1 MTSDEVRRG
10 TVQDEG
16 RDEVH
21 EDVREDDDD
30 QSMAEQVP
38 SKWYVLKRTVAE
50 FKDDECTDLAAA
62 LTYYSVLAIFPAIV
76 ALTAILGLVGRAE
89 ESVDTILEI
98 LAPLVSDDMLG
109 SVEPTVRELATS
121 QAAGFAFVAGLLGA
135 LWSASAYVNAF
146 SRAMNRIYEVPEGRP
161 VWKLRPQMIL
171 LTLVSLVLLAAGAV
185 MLVVSGDLARSI
197 GDVLGLG
204 DTAVLVWSWAK
215 WPALLAVVIFLI
227 ALLYYFTPNVKQPR
241 IRWLSPG
248 AMLAVVTWIVASV
261 GFTFYVANFSSYNKT
276 YGSLAGV
283 IVALLFLWISNL
295 ALLLGAELDAEV
307 ERMRELGKG
316 VAAESQIQLPLRDT
330 RQVEKA
336 SRKEHERVTEARE
349 IRVENAESSVVPG
362 QDPVPTHVEDRR
374 DEVGRA

>member
-1 MTSDEVRRG
+1 MASDESRRN
-10 TVQDEG
+10 EK
-16 RDEVH
+16 R
-21 EDVREDDDD
+21 EDVREDEDD
-30 QSMAEQVP
+30 QSMNEQVP
-38 SKWYVLKRTVAE
+38 SKWYVVKRTVAE
-50 FKDDECTDLAAA
+50 FTDDQCTDLAAA

-76 ALTAILGLVGRAE
+76 AMTAILGLVGQAE
-89 ESVDTILEI
+89 RSVETILDVLE
-98 LAPLVSDDMLG
+98 PLVSDDMLG
-109 SVEPTVRELATS
+109 SVEPTIRELANS

-146 SRAMNRIYEVPEGRP
+146 ARAMNRIYEVPEGRP

-171 LTLVSLVLLAAGAV
+171 LTLVALVLLAAAAL

-215 WPALLAVVIFLI
+215 WPALLLVIIFLI
-227 ALLYYFTPNVKQPR
+227 ALLFYFTPNVKQPR
-241 IRWLSPG
+241 MRWLSPG

-295 ALLLGAELDAEV
+295 ALLVGAELDAEL

-316 VAAESQIQLPLRDT
+316 IAAESQIQLPLRDT

-336 SRKEHERVTEARE
+336 GQKEHERVTEARE
-349 IRVENAESSVVPG
+349 IRVENAEGSVVPG
-362 QDPVPTHVEDRR
+362 QDPVRTDAPHSHGDGPARS
-374 DEVGRA
+374 